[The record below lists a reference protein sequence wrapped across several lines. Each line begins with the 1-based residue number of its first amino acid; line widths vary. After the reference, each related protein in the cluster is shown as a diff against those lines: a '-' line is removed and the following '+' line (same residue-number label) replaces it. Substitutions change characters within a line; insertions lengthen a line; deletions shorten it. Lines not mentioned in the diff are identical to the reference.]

1 MYFLFGM
8 ARLKW
13 IRVVESL
20 TGAKDIHFASV
31 DKQTSTRVDEGIFVD
46 IRKNTNR
53 FATRKYLLCTHLQ
66 FESSIFIKVTQHD
79 SQQEQEAVAFVYFDG
94 VP

>member
-1 MYFLFGM
+1 M

-20 TGAKDIHFASV
+20 TGAKDIHFTCV
-31 DKQTSTRVDEGIFVD
+31 DKQTPSRVDEGIFVD
-46 IRKNTNR
+46 IKNNTNHL
-53 FATRKYLLCTHLQ
+53 ATRKYLLCTHLQ
-66 FESSIFIKVTQHD
+66 FGPSIFVKVTQHD
-79 SQQEQEAVAFVYFDG
+79 SQQEQEAVAFIYFDG